1 MKHKKKRC
9 SSRIKNEYK
18 TSINHYLPGAPLN
31 EDPIKSQ
38 KMLKN
43 IQFGLSAITI
53 ILFMF
58 ICFRTGI
65 NVMES
70 KLDAAQELLIEKQQI
85 INEVERVEKEM
96 KRLYPKKERGKLR
109 QEAITF
115 VGKTHAFEI
124 PLRVAM
130 VSAEAET
137 GYNINA
143 VGSFKERGTHQAMY
157 ATMRRYFPKCDGS
170 LIYWEVASW
179 LHLKDCYEASGR
191 TLFGTVA
198 MHNAGR
204 HRGVAYAMRAGWKHV
219 NRCRRIARGLSV

>member
-1 MKHKKKRC
+1 MKHKQKPKLVQPGRMPIYDMILFPGIKK
-9 SSRIKNEYK
+9 
-18 TSINHYLPGAPLN
+18 
-31 EDPIKSQ
+31 EDPVKSAQ
-38 KMLKN
+38 SVKYLYSA
-43 IQFGLSAITI
+43 LSAMMI

-58 ICFRTGI
+58 ISFRVGI
-65 NVMES
+65 MVMES
-70 KLDAAQELLIEKQQI
+70 KLSAAEEKLIEKQQI

-96 KRLYPKKERGKLR
+96 RRLYPKKEQEKLR

-137 GYNINA
+137 CYIMNA
-143 VGSFKERGTHQAMY
+143 RGPFGERGTHQAMY
-157 ATMRRYFPKCDGS
+157 ATMRRYFPKCNGD

-179 LHLKDCYEASGR
+179 LHLKESYEKSGR
-191 TLFGTVA
+191 DLFGTLA
-198 MHNAGR
+198 MQNAG
-204 HRGVAYAMRAGWKHV
+204 HNRGVAYAKKAAWKHV